1 MKNATVSGEPAACAH
16 TIEAHARGSPRH
28 RFARSHPPCHLS
40 DRTRE
45 ILFSRLR
52 NCRTRSLKNP
62 SSVGVMRL
70 ITLVVCVFAL
80 LRPPLGV
87 SAELTCCA
95 RAFGSRGFALGPAD
109 GLPATGG
116 HATLKGD
123 YVVHNF
129 TSSGVFE
136 VLDAS
141 GLTELEVLVV
151 AGGGGGGTSL
161 GSGGG
166 GGGVLH
172 SQSLTVQKQAYAV
185 TVGLGG
191 AYAAIKGV
199 AANGGDS
206 SFGDLLVAKGGAGG
220 KGQSFAVNNKNYI
233 YPAGGSG
240 AGGCRHSNPGTSGT
254 SEQGHN
260 GGWGSNNYRYGAGGG
275 GGAGGLGGNATAT
288 HGGDGGVGKA
298 FDISGKMT
306 YYAGG
311 GGGGIYYGATEYDYN
326 GGKGGLGGG
335 GDAARSVYA
344 DGVPGLPNTGGGGG
358 GGASAALPP
367 PETGPTTGTYFGGSG
382 GSGIVI
388 VRYYAGCQSDC
399 SR

>member
-1 MKNATVSGEPAACAH
+1 
-16 TIEAHARGSPRH
+16 
-28 RFARSHPPCHLS
+28 
-40 DRTRE
+40 
-45 ILFSRLR
+45 
-52 NCRTRSLKNP
+52 
-62 SSVGVMRL
+62 MRL
-70 ITLVVCVFAL
+70 TTLVVCVFAL
-80 LRPPLGV
+80 LRPPPGV
-87 SAELTCCA
+87 SAELSCCA
-95 RAFGSRGFALGPAD
+95 RALGSRGFALGPAD

-172 SQSLTVQKQAYAV
+172 SQSLTLQAQQYAV

-191 AYAAIKGV
+191 ASAEVRTV

-220 KGQSFAVNNKNYI
+220 KGQSFAWDNKNYI

-254 SEQGHN
+254 TGQGYD
-260 GGWGSNNYRYGAGGG
+260 GGAGSNNPNYGAGGG
-275 GGAGGLGGNATAT
+275 GGAGGPGGDTTAT

-298 FDISGKMT
+298 FDISGTMT

-311 GGGGIYYGATEYDYN
+311 GGGGISYGAGGEDDYN

-335 GDAARSVYA
+335 GDASRSFYA
-344 DGVPGLPNTGGGGG
+344 EGVPGLPNTGGGGG
-358 GGASAALPP
+358 GGSPSVASLP
-367 PETGPTTGTYFGGSG
+367 GGSG

-388 VRYYAGCQSDC
+388 VRYHAGCQSDC
-399 SR
+399 AP

>member
-1 MKNATVSGEPAACAH
+1 
-16 TIEAHARGSPRH
+16 
-28 RFARSHPPCHLS
+28 
-40 DRTRE
+40 
-45 ILFSRLR
+45 
-52 NCRTRSLKNP
+52 
-62 SSVGVMRL
+62 MRL
-70 ITLVVCVFAL
+70 TTLVVCVFAL
-80 LRPPLGV
+80 LRPPPGV
-87 SAELTCCA
+87 SAELSCCA
-95 RAFGSRGFALGPAD
+95 RVLGSRGFSLGPAD

-172 SQSLTVQKQAYAV
+172 SQSLTLQAQQYAV

-191 AYAAIKGV
+191 AYAEVRTV

-220 KGQSFAVNNKNYI
+220 KGQSFAWDNKNYI

-254 SEQGHN
+254 PGQGYD
-260 GGWGSNNYRYGAGGG
+260 GGAGSNNPNYGAGGG
-275 GGAGGLGGNATAT
+275 GGAGGPGGATTAT

-298 FDISGKMT
+298 FDISGTMT

-311 GGGGIYYGATEYDYN
+311 GGGGISYGADGQDYNAGDN

-335 GDAARSVYA
+335 GDASRSFYA
-344 DGVPGLPNTGGGGG
+344 EGVPGLPNTGGGGG
-358 GGASAALPP
+358 GGVTSEP
-367 PETGPTTGTYFGGSG
+367 GGSG

-388 VRYYAGCQSDC
+388 VRYHAGCQSDC
-399 SR
+399 AP

>member
-1 MKNATVSGEPAACAH
+1 
-16 TIEAHARGSPRH
+16 
-28 RFARSHPPCHLS
+28 
-40 DRTRE
+40 
-45 ILFSRLR
+45 
-52 NCRTRSLKNP
+52 
-62 SSVGVMRL
+62 MRL
-70 ITLVVCVFAL
+70 TTLVVCVFAL
-80 LRPPLGV
+80 LRPPPGV
-87 SAELTCCA
+87 SAELSCCA
-95 RAFGSRGFALGPAD
+95 RVLGSRGFSLGPSH

-116 HATLKGD
+116 YATLKGD
-123 YVVHNF
+123 YVVHKF

-172 SQSLTVQKQAYAV
+172 SQSLTLQAQQYAV

-191 AYAAIKGV
+191 ASAEVRTV
-199 AANGGDS
+199 AAHGGDS

-220 KGQSFAVNNKNYI
+220 KGQVFAWENKNYI
-233 YPAGGSG
+233 YPPGGSG
-240 AGGCRHSNPGTSGT
+240 AGGCRNANPGTLGT
-254 SEQGHN
+254 SGQGHN
-260 GGWGSNNYRYGAGGG
+260 GGRGSDNPNYGAGGG
-275 GGAGGLGGNATAT
+275 GGAGGPGGDTNAT

-298 FDISGKMT
+298 FDISGTMT

-311 GGGGIYYGATEYDYN
+311 GGGGISYGAGGEDDYN

-335 GDAARSVYA
+335 GDASRSFYA
-344 DGVPGLPNTGGGGG
+344 EGVPGLPNTGGGGG
-358 GGASAALPP
+358 GGIHSQP
-367 PETGPTTGTYFGGSG
+367 GGTAQPGGSG

-388 VRYYAGCQSDC
+388 VRYHAGCQSDC
-399 SR
+399 AR

>member
-1 MKNATVSGEPAACAH
+1 
-16 TIEAHARGSPRH
+16 
-28 RFARSHPPCHLS
+28 
-40 DRTRE
+40 
-45 ILFSRLR
+45 
-52 NCRTRSLKNP
+52 
-62 SSVGVMRL
+62 MRL
-70 ITLVVCVFAL
+70 TTLVVCVFAL
-80 LRPPLGV
+80 LRPPPGV
-87 SAELTCCA
+87 SAELSCCA
-95 RAFGSRGFALGPAD
+95 RVLGSRGFSLGPAD

-116 HATLKGD
+116 YATLKGD
-123 YVVHNF
+123 YVVHKF

-172 SQSLTVQKQAYAV
+172 SQSLTLQAQQYAV

-191 AYAAIKGV
+191 AYAEVRTV

-220 KGQSFAVNNKNYI
+220 KGQSFAWDNKNYI

-254 SEQGHN
+254 PGQGYD
-260 GGWGSNNYRYGAGGG
+260 GGAGSNSDRFGAGGG
-275 GGAGGLGGNATAT
+275 GGAGGPGGATTAT

-298 FDISGKMT
+298 FDISGTMT

-311 GGGGIYYGATEYDYN
+311 GGGGISYGADGQDYNAGDN

-335 GDAARSVYA
+335 GDASRSFYA
-344 DGVPGLPNTGGGGG
+344 EGVPGLPNTGGGGG
-358 GGASAALPP
+358 GGSPSVASLP
-367 PETGPTTGTYFGGSG
+367 GGSG

-388 VRYYAGCQSDC
+388 VRYHAGCQSDC
-399 SR
+399 AP

>member
-1 MKNATVSGEPAACAH
+1 
-16 TIEAHARGSPRH
+16 
-28 RFARSHPPCHLS
+28 
-40 DRTRE
+40 
-45 ILFSRLR
+45 
-52 NCRTRSLKNP
+52 
-62 SSVGVMRL
+62 MRL
-70 ITLVVCVFAL
+70 TTLVVCVFAL
-80 LRPPLGV
+80 LRPPPGV
-87 SAELTCCA
+87 SAELSCCA
-95 RAFGSRGFALGPAD
+95 RVLGSRGFSLGPSH

-116 HATLKGD
+116 YATLKGD
-123 YVVHNF
+123 YVVHKF

-172 SQSLTVQKQAYAV
+172 SQSLTLQAQQYAV

-191 AYAAIKGV
+191 ASAEVRTV

-220 KGQSFAVNNKNYI
+220 KGQSFAWENKNYI

-260 GGWGSNNYRYGAGGG
+260 GGAGSDSLNYRYGAGGG
-275 GGAGGLGGNATAT
+275 GGAGGPGGATTAT

-298 FDISGKMT
+298 FDISGTMT

-311 GGGGIYYGATEYDYN
+311 GGGGISYGAGGEDDYN

-335 GDAARSVYA
+335 GDASRSFYA
-344 DGVPGLPNTGGGGG
+344 EGVPGLPNTGGGGG
-358 GGASAALPP
+358 GGSPSVASLP
-367 PETGPTTGTYFGGSG
+367 GGSG

-388 VRYYAGCQSDC
+388 VRYHAGCQSDC
-399 SR
+399 AP

>member
-1 MKNATVSGEPAACAH
+1 
-16 TIEAHARGSPRH
+16 
-28 RFARSHPPCHLS
+28 
-40 DRTRE
+40 
-45 ILFSRLR
+45 
-52 NCRTRSLKNP
+52 
-62 SSVGVMRL
+62 MRL
-70 ITLVVCVFAL
+70 TTLVVCVFAL
-80 LRPPLGV
+80 LRPPPGV
-87 SAELTCCA
+87 SAELSCCA
-95 RAFGSRGFALGPAD
+95 RVLGSRGFSLGPSH

-116 HATLKGD
+116 YATLKGD
-123 YVVHNF
+123 YVVHKF

-172 SQSLTVQKQAYAV
+172 SQSLTLQAQQYAV

-191 AYAAIKGV
+191 ASAEVLTV
-199 AANGGDS
+199 AAHGGNS

-220 KGQSFAVNNKNYI
+220 KGQSFAWNNKNYI
-233 YPAGGSG
+233 YPPGGSG
-240 AGGCRHSNPGTSGT
+240 AGGCRNSNPGTLGT
-254 SEQGHN
+254 SGQGHN
-260 GGWGSNNYRYGAGGG
+260 GGRGSDNPNYGAGGG
-275 GGAGGLGGNATAT
+275 GGAGGPGGDTNAT

-298 FDISGKMT
+298 FDISGTMT

-311 GGGGIYYGATEYDYN
+311 GGGGISYGADGQDYNAGDN

-335 GDAARSVYA
+335 GDASRSFYA
-344 DGVPGLPNTGGGGG
+344 EGVPGLPNTGGGGG
-358 GGASAALPP
+358 GGIHSQP
-367 PETGPTTGTYFGGSG
+367 GGTAQPGGSG

-388 VRYYAGCQSDC
+388 VRYHAGCQSDC
-399 SR
+399 AR

>member
-1 MKNATVSGEPAACAH
+1 
-16 TIEAHARGSPRH
+16 
-28 RFARSHPPCHLS
+28 
-40 DRTRE
+40 
-45 ILFSRLR
+45 
-52 NCRTRSLKNP
+52 
-62 SSVGVMRL
+62 MRL
-70 ITLVVCVFAL
+70 TTLVVCVFAL

-87 SAELTCCA
+87 SAELSCCA
-95 RAFGSRGFALGPAD
+95 RVLGSRGFSLGPSH

-116 HATLKGD
+116 YATLKGD
-123 YVVHNF
+123 YVVHKF

-172 SQSLTVQKQAYAV
+172 SQSLTLQAQQYAV

-191 AYAAIKGV
+191 ASAGVLTV
-199 AANGGDS
+199 AANGGNS

-220 KGQSFAVNNKNYI
+220 KGQSFAYNNQFYI

-260 GGWGSNNYRYGAGGG
+260 GGWGSNNGYGVNNDYGYGAGGG
-275 GGAGGLGGNATAT
+275 GGAGGPGGNTTAT

-298 FDISGKMT
+298 FDISGTMT

-311 GGGGIYYGATEYDYN
+311 GGGAISIGADGEYDDIYN

-335 GDAARSVYA
+335 GDASRSFYSE
-344 DGVPGLPNTGGGGG
+344 GVPGLPNTGGGGG
-358 GGASAALPP
+358 GGAGGGGGDSQPP
-367 PETGPTTGTYFGGSG
+367 GGSG

-388 VRYYAGCQSDC
+388 VRYHAGCQSDC
-399 SR
+399 AP

>member
-1 MKNATVSGEPAACAH
+1 
-16 TIEAHARGSPRH
+16 
-28 RFARSHPPCHLS
+28 
-40 DRTRE
+40 
-45 ILFSRLR
+45 
-52 NCRTRSLKNP
+52 
-62 SSVGVMRL
+62 MRL
-70 ITLVVCVFAL
+70 TTLVVCVFAL
-80 LRPPLGV
+80 LRPPPGV
-87 SAELTCCA
+87 SAELSCCA
-95 RAFGSRGFALGPAD
+95 RVLGSRGFALGPAD

-116 HATLKGD
+116 YATLKGD
-123 YVVHNF
+123 YVVHKF

-136 VLDAS
+136 VRDAS

-151 AGGGGGGTSL
+151 AGGGGGGMSP

-172 SQSLTVQKQAYAV
+172 SQSLTLQAQQYAV

-191 AYAAIKGV
+191 ARAGVNYAL

-220 KGQSFAVNNKNYI
+220 KGQSFAHLNGGYN

-240 AGGCRHSNPGTSGT
+240 AGGCKHSNLGTLGTSG
-254 SEQGHN
+254 QGHN
-260 GGWGSNNYRYGAGGG
+260 GGRGSDNDRFGAGGG
-275 GGAGGLGGNATAT
+275 GGAGGPGGDTNAT

-298 FDISGKMT
+298 FNISGTMT

-311 GGGGIYYGATEYDYN
+311 GGGGIHHGADEYDYN

-335 GDAARSVYA
+335 GDASRSFYA
-344 DGVPGLPNTGGGGG
+344 EGVPGLPNTGGGGG
-358 GGASAALPP
+358 GGVHSEPGGTAPP
-367 PETGPTTGTYFGGSG
+367 GGSG

-388 VRYYAGCQSDC
+388 VRYHAGCQSDC
-399 SR
+399 AP

>member
-1 MKNATVSGEPAACAH
+1 
-16 TIEAHARGSPRH
+16 
-28 RFARSHPPCHLS
+28 
-40 DRTRE
+40 
-45 ILFSRLR
+45 
-52 NCRTRSLKNP
+52 
-62 SSVGVMRL
+62 MRL
-70 ITLVVCVFAL
+70 TTLVVCVFAL
-80 LRPPLGV
+80 LRPPPGV
-87 SAELTCCA
+87 SAELSCCA
-95 RAFGSRGFALGPAD
+95 RVLGSRGFSLGPSH

-116 HATLKGD
+116 YATLKGD
-123 YVVHNF
+123 YVVHKF

-141 GLTELEVLVV
+141 GLTQLEVLVV

-172 SQSLTVQKQAYAV
+172 SNQSLTLQAQQYAV

-191 AYAAIKGV
+191 AYAEVRTV

-220 KGQSFAVNNKNYI
+220 KGQSFAWDNKNYI

-260 GGWGSNNYRYGAGGG
+260 GGAGSDSLNYRYGAGGG
-275 GGAGGLGGNATAT
+275 GGAGGPGGATTAT

-298 FDISGKMT
+298 FDISGTMT

-311 GGGGIYYGATEYDYN
+311 GGGGISYGAGGEDDYN

-335 GDAARSVYA
+335 GDASRSFYA
-344 DGVPGLPNTGGGGG
+344 KGVPGLPNTGGGGG
-358 GGASAALPP
+358 GGSPSVASLP
-367 PETGPTTGTYFGGSG
+367 GGSG

-388 VRYYAGCQSDC
+388 VRYHAGCQSDC
-399 SR
+399 AP

>member
-1 MKNATVSGEPAACAH
+1 
-16 TIEAHARGSPRH
+16 
-28 RFARSHPPCHLS
+28 
-40 DRTRE
+40 
-45 ILFSRLR
+45 
-52 NCRTRSLKNP
+52 
-62 SSVGVMRL
+62 MRL
-70 ITLVVCVFAL
+70 TTLVVCVFAL
-80 LRPPLGV
+80 LRPPPGV
-87 SAELTCCA
+87 SAELSCCA
-95 RAFGSRGFALGPAD
+95 RVLGSRGFSLGPSH

-116 HATLKGD
+116 YATLKGD
-123 YVVHNF
+123 YVVHKF

-172 SQSLTVQKQAYAV
+172 SNQSLTLQAQQYAV

-191 AYAAIKGV
+191 ASAEVRTV

-220 KGQSFAVNNKNYI
+220 KGQSFAWENSGYN

-254 SEQGHN
+254 PEQGHN
-260 GGWGSNNYRYGAGGG
+260 GGAGSTNAPYGAGGG
-275 GGAGGLGGNATAT
+275 GGAGGPGGAFTAT

-298 FDISGKMT
+298 FDISGTMT

-311 GGGGIYYGATEYDYN
+311 GGGGISSGADEFDYN

-335 GDAARSVYA
+335 GDASRSFYA
-344 DGVPGLPNTGGGGG
+344 EGVPGLPNTGGGGG
-358 GGASAALPP
+358 GGSPSVASLP
-367 PETGPTTGTYFGGSG
+367 GGSG

-399 SR
+399 AP

>member
-1 MKNATVSGEPAACAH
+1 
-16 TIEAHARGSPRH
+16 
-28 RFARSHPPCHLS
+28 
-40 DRTRE
+40 
-45 ILFSRLR
+45 
-52 NCRTRSLKNP
+52 
-62 SSVGVMRL
+62 MRL
-70 ITLVVCVFAL
+70 TTLVVCVFAL
-80 LRPPLGV
+80 LRPPPGV
-87 SAELTCCA
+87 SAELSCCA
-95 RAFGSRGFALGPAD
+95 RVLGSRGFSLGPAD

-116 HATLKGD
+116 YATLKGD
-123 YVVHNF
+123 YVVHKF

-136 VLDAS
+136 VRDAS

-172 SQSLTVQKQAYAV
+172 SESLTLQAQQYAV

-191 AYAAIKGV
+191 ASAEVRTV

-220 KGQSFAVNNKNYI
+220 KGQSFAWEKQNTNYI

-240 AGGCRHSNPGTSGT
+240 AGGTRYSNSGTSGT
-254 SEQGHN
+254 SGQGHN
-260 GGWGSNNYRYGAGGG
+260 GGSGSESGTGGG
-275 GGAGGLGGNATAT
+275 GGAGGPGGDTTAT

-298 FDISGKMT
+298 FNISGTMT

-311 GGGGIYYGATEYDYN
+311 GGGGIAHGAGGESDYN

-335 GDAARSVYA
+335 GDASRSYHA
-344 DGVPGLPNTGGGGG
+344 EGVPGLPNTGGGGG
-358 GGASAALPP
+358 GGTIQL
-367 PETGPTTGTYFGGSG
+367 GGSG

-388 VRYYAGCQSDC
+388 VRYHAGCQSDC
-399 SR
+399 APSSR

>member
-1 MKNATVSGEPAACAH
+1 
-16 TIEAHARGSPRH
+16 
-28 RFARSHPPCHLS
+28 
-40 DRTRE
+40 
-45 ILFSRLR
+45 
-52 NCRTRSLKNP
+52 
-62 SSVGVMRL
+62 MRL
-70 ITLVVCVFAL
+70 TTLVVCVFAL
-80 LRPPLGV
+80 LRPPPGV
-87 SAELTCCA
+87 SAELSCCA
-95 RAFGSRGFALGPAD
+95 RVLGSRGFSLGPSH

-116 HATLKGD
+116 YATLKGD
-123 YVVHNF
+123 YVVHKF

-172 SQSLTVQKQAYAV
+172 SNQSLTLQAQQYAV

-191 AYAAIKGV
+191 ASAEVRTV

-220 KGQSFAVNNKNYI
+220 KGQSFAWDNNINPNYI

-260 GGWGSNNYRYGAGGG
+260 GGAGSDSLNYRYGAGGG
-275 GGAGGLGGNATAT
+275 GGAGGPGGATTAT

-298 FDISGKMT
+298 FDISGTMT

-311 GGGGIYYGATEYDYN
+311 GGGGISHGATEDDYN

-335 GDAARSVYA
+335 GDASRSFYA
-344 DGVPGLPNTGGGGG
+344 EGVPGLPNTGGGGG
-358 GGASAALPP
+358 GGSPSVASLP
-367 PETGPTTGTYFGGSG
+367 GGSG

-388 VRYYAGCQSDC
+388 VRYHAGCQSDC
-399 SR
+399 AP

>member
-1 MKNATVSGEPAACAH
+1 
-16 TIEAHARGSPRH
+16 
-28 RFARSHPPCHLS
+28 
-40 DRTRE
+40 
-45 ILFSRLR
+45 
-52 NCRTRSLKNP
+52 
-62 SSVGVMRL
+62 MRL
-70 ITLVVCVFAL
+70 TTLVVCVFAL
-80 LRPPLGV
+80 LRPPPGV
-87 SAELTCCA
+87 SAELSCCA
-95 RAFGSRGFALGPAD
+95 RVLGSRGFALGPAV

-123 YVVHNF
+123 YVVHKY

-172 SQSLTVQKQAYAV
+172 SQSLTLQAQQYAV

-191 AYAAIKGV
+191 ASAEVTTV

-206 SFGDLLVAKGGAGG
+206 SFADLLVAKGGAGG
-220 KGQSFAVNNKNYI
+220 KGQSFAWENGNYA

-240 AGGCRHSNPGTSGT
+240 AGGCRNSNPGTSGT
-254 SEQGHN
+254 SGQGHN
-260 GGWGSNNYRYGAGGG
+260 GGWGSNNPRYGAGGG
-275 GGAGGLGGNATAT
+275 GGAGGPGGDTTAT

-298 FDISGKMT
+298 FDISGTMT

-311 GGGGIYYGATEYDYN
+311 GGGAISHGAGGEYDVH

-335 GDAARSVYA
+335 GDASRSFDA
-344 DGVPGLPNTGGGGG
+344 GGVPGLPNTGGGGG
-358 GGASAALPP
+358 GGSPSVASQP
-367 PETGPTTGTYFGGSG
+367 GGGSG

-388 VRYYAGCQSDC
+388 VRYHAGCQSDC
-399 SR
+399 AP

>member
-1 MKNATVSGEPAACAH
+1 
-16 TIEAHARGSPRH
+16 
-28 RFARSHPPCHLS
+28 
-40 DRTRE
+40 
-45 ILFSRLR
+45 
-52 NCRTRSLKNP
+52 
-62 SSVGVMRL
+62 
-70 ITLVVCVFAL
+70 
-80 LRPPLGV
+80 V
-87 SAELTCCA
+87 SAELSCCA
-95 RAFGSRGFALGPAD
+95 RVLGSRGFSLGPAD

-116 HATLKGD
+116 YATLKGD

-172 SQSLTVQKQAYAV
+172 SQSLTLQAQQYAV

-191 AYAAIKGV
+191 ASAEVRTV

-220 KGQSFAVNNKNYI
+220 KGQSFAWENKNYI

-260 GGWGSNNYRYGAGGG
+260 GGAGSR
-275 GGAGGLGGNATAT
+275 
-288 HGGDGGVGKA
+288 
-298 FDISGKMT
+298 
-306 YYAGG
+306 
-311 GGGGIYYGATEYDYN
+311 
-326 GGKGGLGGG
+326 
-335 GDAARSVYA
+335 
-344 DGVPGLPNTGGGGG
+344 
-358 GGASAALPP
+358 
-367 PETGPTTGTYFGGSG
+367 
-382 GSGIVI
+382 
-388 VRYYAGCQSDC
+388 
-399 SR
+399 

>member
-1 MKNATVSGEPAACAH
+1 
-16 TIEAHARGSPRH
+16 
-28 RFARSHPPCHLS
+28 
-40 DRTRE
+40 
-45 ILFSRLR
+45 
-52 NCRTRSLKNP
+52 
-62 SSVGVMRL
+62 MRL
-70 ITLVVCVFAL
+70 TTLVVCVFAL
-80 LRPPLGV
+80 LRPPPGV
-87 SAELTCCA
+87 SAELSCCA
-95 RAFGSRGFALGPAD
+95 RVLGSRGFSLGPSH

-116 HATLKGD
+116 YATLKGD
-123 YVVHNF
+123 YVVHKF
-129 TSSGVFE
+129 TSSGVFA

-172 SQSLTVQKQAYAV
+172 SQSLTLQAQQYAV

-191 AYAAIKGV
+191 AYAEVRTV

-220 KGQSFAVNNKNYI
+220 KGQTFAWENEYYI

-260 GGWGSNNYRYGAGGG
+260 GGAGSDSLNYRYGAGGG
-275 GGAGGLGGNATAT
+275 GGAGGPGGATTAT

-298 FDISGKMT
+298 FDISGTMT

-311 GGGGIYYGATEYDYN
+311 GGGGISYGATEDDYN

-335 GDAARSVYA
+335 GDASRSFYA
-344 DGVPGLPNTGGGGG
+344 EGVPGLPNTGGGGG
-358 GGASAALPP
+358 GGIHSQP
-367 PETGPTTGTYFGGSG
+367 GGTAQPGGSG

-388 VRYYAGCQSDC
+388 VRYHAGCQSDC
-399 SR
+399 AP